1 MVIEPVRPT
10 RAAAQPRRDGYDAIV
25 VGLGAI
31 GSAAAY
37 RLAARGA
44 RVLGLEQFELGH
56 ERGASQD
63 ESRIIRLSYHRP
75 EYVELAKDA
84 YAAWREVEATAG
96 ERILTI
102 TGGLDLGPPG
112 APEAI
117 EDYAAAMAAADVDFE
132 WLDTADLVRRWPQWR
147 LDEGTRGLF
156 QAAAGI
162 ADPSVGNPA
171 HRRLAR
177 EHGAELVERTKVA
190 AVRESRG
197 ELVVETVDGRRFGA
211 GAVVVAADAWT
222 NGLLAPLG
230 RPMPLRVTREQVT
243 WFEAHDPAAFEPARF
258 PIWIWL
264 GEPSFYGF
272 PAHRGRG
279 PKVGQDIG
287 GRETTAD
294 GRSFEPD
301 LEGLRR
307 VEAFLERHLPGA
319 LGRSTTKTCLYTL
332 TPDRDFVLDCLPEL
346 PGVVVALGAAHGFKF
361 AALFGRLL
369 ADLALEPA
377 RPAGA
382 AAPGAGLFAC
392 DRPGLS
398 VAQPANLV
406 AGG

>member
-1 MVIEPVRPT
+1 MVIEPVS
-10 RAAAQPRRDGYDAIV
+10 APRRAETSGDYDAIV

-63 ESRIIRLSYHRP
+63 ESRIIRLSYHRA
-75 EYVELAKDA
+75 EYVELAKEA
-84 YAAWREVEATAG
+84 FAAWREVEAAAG
-96 ERILTI
+96 ERVLTI

-117 EDYAAAMAAADVDFE
+117 EDYAAAMTTAGVDHE
-132 WLDTADLVRRWPQWR
+132 WLDTTDLARRWPQWR
-147 LDEGTRGLF
+147 LDDGTRGLF
-156 QAAAGI
+156 QPAAGI
-162 ADPSVGNPA
+162 ADPSIGNAA
-171 HRRLAR
+171 HQRLAR

-190 AVRESRG
+190 ALREVRG
-197 ELVVETVDGRRFGA
+197 ELVVETSDGRRIGA

-222 NGLLAPLG
+222 NDLLAPLG
-230 RPMPLRVTREQVT
+230 RPMPLRITREQVT
-243 WFEAHDPAAFEPARF
+243 WFEARDPAAFEPGRF

-287 GRETTAD
+287 GHETTAD

-301 LEGLRR
+301 IEGLAR
-307 VEAFLERHLPGA
+307 VADFLERHLPAA
-319 LGRSTTKTCLYTL
+319 LGRSQTKTCLYTL

-369 ADLALEPA
+369 ADLALEPG
-377 RPAGA
+377 RRAGS

-392 DRPGLS
+392 DRPGLH
-398 VAQPANLV
+398 VARPANLV
-406 AGG
+406 AGR